1 MSDAEGLK
9 RVYGI
14 DLGTT
19 YSAIAYVDEHGKA
32 VIVPNQESE
41 RITPSV
47 VLFDGDNIIVGNTAK
62 ESAKVEP
69 HRVVSRIKQHMGD
82 PNFVFQYEGQAFSP
96 EDISS
101 FILRKV
107 VGDAQIAAGG
117 EPITDVVITCPA
129 YFGTPEREA
138 TANAGRLAG
147 LNVRAILNEPTA
159 AAIAYGLEQGED
171 QTVLVYDLGGGTFD
185 ITMIEIKDRLI
196 RVICTGGDH
205 RLGGVLWD
213 EAIVMYLAEQFRL
226 QTGEE
231 SDPLDDPEVL
241 NDLFLQAERGKK
253 TLTQRDKAPFRVT
266 HAGKQAR
273 VELDRPRFEEITR
286 HLLDRT
292 IELTHEMLADAR
304 AKGHTTFDKIILVG
318 GATRMPQVHD
328 RLVAEFNLQ
337 PEIYDPDEAVAKGAA
352 LYGLKESLHE
362 EVQEILAS
370 RDASLDVAAGP
381 IDLSDV
387 PEEEVAQALDHLEK
401 QLGFTL
407 TGPVRELV
415 GTRIVNVLSKS
426 LGVVAR
432 DQQSQDIVV
441 YLLPRNTEVPMERI
455 SDFGTDADNQAA
467 VDIRV
472 MAGERDSTEPADCQE
487 VGLATLNLPEKLPAR
502 SPIRVKFA
510 INQDGRLNVSA
521 IDLTAGGS
529 IDVEFQTEAVMN
541 AEEVEERSTA
551 LRLLDGIVKQGETT
565 MATVETD
572 ARARAGRESSRHPR
586 RGLAGIPD
594 PPEHRGRSTGSH
606 DLRPGRRGADVA
618 AFQARAE
625 QVAPRPNGRDPDGG
639 AGHPDDLRRARRRS
653 SEKISTGD
661 WRRTSR
667 STSRVSP

>member
-1 MSDAEGLK
+1 MTEGLK
-9 RVYGI
+9 NVYGI

-19 YSAIAYVDEHGKA
+19 YSAIAYVDEHGKP

-82 PNFVFQYEGQAFSP
+82 PNFVFEFEGQAFSP
-96 EDISS
+96 EDLSS

-107 VGDAQIAAGG
+107 VGDAEIALGDKV
-117 EPITDVVITCPA
+117 TDVVITCPA

-171 QTVLVYDLGGGTFD
+171 QVVLVYDLGGGTFD

-205 RLGGVLWD
+205 HLGGVLWD
-213 EAIVMYLAEQFRL
+213 EAVVMYLAEEFRS
-226 QTGEE
+226 QTGEA

-266 HAGKQAR
+266 HAGNQAR
-273 VELDRPRFEEITR
+273 VELDRDKFEEITK

-304 AKGHTTFDKIILVG
+304 TKGYTKFDKIILVG
-318 GATRMPQVHD
+318 GATRMPQVHN
-328 RLVAEFNLQ
+328 RLVAELNVE
-337 PEIYDPDEAVAKGAA
+337 PESYDPDEAVAKGAA
-352 LYGLKESLHE
+352 LYALKESLIDQVQDILSTEAKADGE
-362 EVQEILAS
+362 EAK
-370 RDASLDVAAGP
+370 P
-381 IDLSDV
+381 IDMAQVS
-387 PEEEVAQALDHLEK
+387 EEQVEQALDHLEK

-415 GTRIVNVLSKS
+415 NTRIVNVLSKS

-432 DQQSQDIVV
+432 DAQSQDVVV
-441 YLLPRNTEVPMERI
+441 YLLPRNSEVPLERVT
-455 SDFGTDADNQAA
+455 DFGTDSANQAA

-472 MAGERDSTEPADCQE
+472 MSGERDSEAPSDCQE
-487 VGLATLNLPEKLPAR
+487 VGVATLNLPERLPAR

-510 INQDGRLNVSA
+510 INKDGRLGVSA
-521 IDLTAGGS
+521 TDLTGGGS
-529 IDVEFQTEAVMN
+529 IDVEFETEAVMN
-541 AEEVEERSTA
+541 AEEVAERSTA
-551 LRLLDGIVKQGETT
+551 LRLL
-565 MATVETD
+565 
-572 ARARAGRESSRHPR
+572 
-586 RGLAGIPD
+586 
-594 PPEHRGRSTGSH
+594 
-606 DLRPGRRGADVA
+606 
-618 AFQARAE
+618 
-625 QVAPRPNGRDPDGG
+625 N
-639 AGHPDDLRRARRRS
+639 
-653 SEKISTGD
+653 
-661 WRRTSR
+661 
-667 STSRVSP
+667 VS

>member
-1 MSDAEGLK
+1 MSEGLK

-19 YSAIAYVDEHGKA
+19 YSAIAYVDEHGKP
-32 VIVPNQESE
+32 VIIPNQESE

-69 HRVVSRIKQHMGD
+69 HRVVARIKQHMGD
-82 PNFVFQYEGQAFSP
+82 PNFVFEYEGQAFSP

-107 VGDAQIAAGG
+107 VGDAEIALGDK
-117 EPITDVVITCPA
+117 ISDVVITCPA

-138 TANAGRLAG
+138 TANSGRLAG

-171 QTVLVYDLGGGTFD
+171 QVVLVYDLGGGTFD

-213 EAIVMYLAEQFRL
+213 EAIVMYLAEQFRT
-226 QTGEE
+226 QTGES

-253 TLTQRDKAPFRVT
+253 TLTQREKAPFRVT
-266 HAGKQAR
+266 HAGNQAR
-273 VELDRPRFEEITR
+273 VELDRDKFEEITK

-304 AKGHTTFDKIILVG
+304 GKGYTQYDKIILVG
-318 GATRMPQVHD
+318 GATRMPQVRD
-328 RLVAEFNLQ
+328 RLVAELNLE

-352 LYGLKESLHE
+352 LYALKESLLE
-362 EVQEILAS
+362 QVQDVLAT
-370 RDASLDVAAGP
+370 RAEADGQKAGP
-381 IDLSDV
+381 VDLAQVS
-387 PEEEVAQALDHLEK
+387 EEQVAEALDHLEK
-401 QLGFTL
+401 ELGFTL

-415 GTRIVNVLSKS
+415 NTQIVNVLSKS

-432 DQQSQDIVV
+432 DTQSQDVVV
-441 YLLPRNTEVPMERI
+441 YLLPRNSEVPLERMT
-455 SDFGTDADNQAA
+455 DFGTDADNQGA

-472 MAGERDSTEPADCQE
+472 MSGERDSADPLDCQE
-487 VGLATLNLPEKLPAR
+487 VGIATLNLPERLPAR

-510 INQDGRLNVSA
+510 INRDGRLGVSA
-521 IDLTAGGS
+521 TDLTGGGS
-529 IDVEFQTEAVMN
+529 IDVEFETEAVMN
-541 AEEVEERSTA
+541 AEEVAERSTA
-551 LRLLDGIVKQGETT
+551 LRLL
-565 MATVETD
+565 
-572 ARARAGRESSRHPR
+572 
-586 RGLAGIPD
+586 
-594 PPEHRGRSTGSH
+594 
-606 DLRPGRRGADVA
+606 
-618 AFQARAE
+618 
-625 QVAPRPNGRDPDGG
+625 N
-639 AGHPDDLRRARRRS
+639 
-653 SEKISTGD
+653 
-661 WRRTSR
+661 
-667 STSRVSP
+667 VS

>member
-1 MSDAEGLK
+1 MPSIEPATGAPAVSEGFK

-19 YSAIAYVDEHGKA
+19 YSAIAYVDEHGKP

-47 VLFDGDNIIVGNTAK
+47 VLFDGENVIVGNTAK

-69 HRVVSRIKQHMGD
+69 QRVVTRIKQHMGD
-82 PNFVFQYEGQAFSP
+82 PNFVFQYEKQSFSP

-107 VGDAQIAAGG
+107 VGDAEIALG
-117 EPITDVVITCPA
+117 EKITDVVITCPA

-147 LNVRAILNEPTA
+147 LDVRGILNEPTA

-185 ITMIEIKDRLI
+185 ITMIEINDRLI

-205 RLGGVLWD
+205 QLGGVLWD
-213 EAIVMYLAEQFRL
+213 EAIVMYLAEQFKA
-226 QTGEE
+226 QTSEE

-266 HAGKQAR
+266 HAGQQAR
-273 VELDRPRFEEITR
+273 VELERDKFEEITR

-304 AKGHTTFDKIILVG
+304 QKGHTQFDKIILVG
-318 GATRMPQVHD
+318 GATRMPQVRN
-328 RLVAEFNLQ
+328 RLVAEFNME

-352 LYGLKESLHE
+352 LYALKESLVDQ
-362 EVQEILAS
+362 VQDVLA
-370 RDASLDVAAGP
+370 AKGGEANQAAAP
-381 IDLSDV
+381 VDLSGV
-387 PEEEVAQALDHLEK
+387 SEEEIGAALDHLEK

-415 GTRIVNVLSKS
+415 NTRIVNVLSKS

-432 DQQSQDIVV
+432 NEQSQDIVV
-441 YLLPRNTEVPMERI
+441 YLLPRNSEVPLERMT
-455 SDFGTDADNQAA
+455 DFGTDADNQAA
-467 VDIRV
+467 VDIKV
-472 MAGERDSTEPADCQE
+472 MAGERDSEDPLDCQE
-487 VGLATLNLPEKLPAR
+487 VGIATLSLPERLPAR
-502 SPIRVKFA
+502 SPIRVRFA
-510 INQDGRLNVSA
+510 INKDGRLGVSA
-521 IDLTAGGS
+521 TDLTGGGS
-529 IDVEFQTEAVMN
+529 IDVEFQTEAVMS
-541 AEEVEERSTA
+541 ADEVAERSTA
-551 LRLLDGIVKQGETT
+551 LRLL
-565 MATVETD
+565 TV
-572 ARARAGRESSRHPR
+572 S
-586 RGLAGIPD
+586 
-594 PPEHRGRSTGSH
+594 
-606 DLRPGRRGADVA
+606 
-618 AFQARAE
+618 
-625 QVAPRPNGRDPDGG
+625 
-639 AGHPDDLRRARRRS
+639 
-653 SEKISTGD
+653 
-661 WRRTSR
+661 
-667 STSRVSP
+667 

>member
-1 MSDAEGLK
+1 VSDGEGLK

-82 PNFVFQYEGQAFSP
+82 PNFVFEYEGQSFGP

-107 VGDAQIAAGG
+107 AGDAEIALGG
-117 EPITDVVITCPA
+117 EKVTDVVITCPA

-147 LNVRAILNEPTA
+147 FNVRAILNEPTA

-205 RLGGVLWD
+205 HLGGILWD
-213 EAIVMYLAEQFRL
+213 EAIVMYLAEQFRS
-226 QTGEE
+226 QTSEE

-253 TLTQRDKAPFRVT
+253 TLTQREKAPFRVT

-273 VELDRPRFEEITR
+273 VELDRPKFEEITR

-304 AKGHTTFDKIILVG
+304 DKGHTSFDKIILVG
-318 GATRMPQVHD
+318 GATRMPQVHN
-328 RLVAEFNLQ
+328 RLVAEFNNE
-337 PEIYDPDEAVAKGAA
+337 PESYDPDEAVAKGAA
-352 LYGLKESLHE
+352 LYGLKESLHD
-362 EVQEILAS
+362 EVSEILVS
-370 RDASLDVAAGP
+370 RDASLATEEGP
-381 IDLSDV
+381 IDLSAV
-387 PEEEVAQALDHLEK
+387 PEEEVARALDHLEK

-415 GTRIVNVLSKS
+415 GTKIVNVLSKS

-432 DQQSQDIVV
+432 DAESNDVVV
-441 YLLPRNTEVPMERI
+441 YLLPRNAEVPMERI
-455 SDFGTDADNQAA
+455 SDFGTDADNQTA

-472 MAGERDSTEPADCQE
+472 MSGERDSAEPTDCQE

-521 IDLTAGGS
+521 VDLTAGGS

-551 LRLLDGIVKQGETT
+551 LRLL
-565 MATVETD
+565 TV
-572 ARARAGRESSRHPR
+572 S
-586 RGLAGIPD
+586 
-594 PPEHRGRSTGSH
+594 
-606 DLRPGRRGADVA
+606 
-618 AFQARAE
+618 
-625 QVAPRPNGRDPDGG
+625 
-639 AGHPDDLRRARRRS
+639 
-653 SEKISTGD
+653 
-661 WRRTSR
+661 
-667 STSRVSP
+667 